1 MSQKVL
7 DALKAKFNEKI
18 IETSNFR
25 GDETAVIE
33 SDAVLEIVRFL
44 RDDPKM
50 AFNMLIDLTTVD
62 WQKEEPRFEVV
73 YHLYSL
79 EHRHRIRLKTR
90 IGTFEQ
96 EPELTSITS
105 LYNGANWLERESFDL
120 YGIKFNGHPDLK
132 RILTYEGFEGHAL
145 RKDYPINK
153 RQPLVGPKN

>member
-7 DALKAKFNEKI
+7 DALKAKFADKI
-18 IETSNFR
+18 LETSNFR
-25 GDETAVIE
+25 GDETAVVTPE
-33 SDAVLEIVRFL
+33 SILDVVRFL

-62 WQKEEPRFEVV
+62 WHKDEPRFEVV
-73 YHLYSL
+73 YHFYSL
-79 EHRHRIRLKTR
+79 EQRHRVRIKTR
-90 IGTFEQ
+90 IGTYEQ
-96 EPELTSITS
+96 EPELASITS

-120 YGIKFNGHPDLK
+120 YGIRFVGHPDLK
-132 RILTYEGFEGHAL
+132 RILTYDGFEGHAL